1 MPKIKR
7 PTFVLNNTWK
17 WWTIHQN
24 KFIDN
29 WCNLLAIESSDKK
42 IRKSYSNSWVQS
54 FERWALS
61 KALDNKEINTDIIVI
76 ATLPNFVE
84 QAVLSYLTASNKWR
98 TIFVEKPI
106 AISKQAT
113 QLIMTKAKT
122 FNIQIIM
129 WGQTIFS
136 ESWKKLQF
144 WNHIHIERRSLYKK
158 WVEKYWSAI
167 LNILPHCVIE
177 IREILKQEEISL
189 DDVEIT
195 KVIKHNRSKLSHLV
209 KIRDYH
215 DSIYVEARAWNDTE
229 IILDAS
235 QWIDKKHSKS
245 AINQTGIKNWQHTQK
260 FWENTTIKIYTS
272 NSNIEENSLLINEDT
287 VGIQAKEITTAIS
300 NQQKLK
306 TIDLQ
311 TEHQRIMDIMLFLF
325 RVNEFNN

>member
-136 ESWKKLQF
+136 KTSILKSYSHWKKV
-144 WNHIHIERRSLYKK
+144 SL
-158 WVEKYWSAI
+158 
-167 LNILPHCVIE
+167 
-177 IREILKQEEISL
+177 
-189 DDVEIT
+189 
-195 KVIKHNRSKLSHLV
+195 
-209 KIRDYH
+209 
-215 DSIYVEARAWNDTE
+215 
-229 IILDAS
+229 
-235 QWIDKKHSKS
+235 
-245 AINQTGIKNWQHTQK
+245 
-260 FWENTTIKIYTS
+260 
-272 NSNIEENSLLINEDT
+272 
-287 VGIQAKEITTAIS
+287 
-300 NQQKLK
+300 
-306 TIDLQ
+306 
-311 TEHQRIMDIMLFLF
+311 
-325 RVNEFNN
+325 